1 MITVRQVNRLLLLA
15 CAPFFGA
22 MIWLLSIHVSIQIPQ
37 LVTEKNETFSIH
49 SEALSI
55 NQRLDQAKANAVL
68 TKSTIEQYFKLYEQS
83 AGTVAALLKNASAQ
97 ASIPNMIYDGR
108 ISAKL
113 GTPSRQAVSGNI
125 DAKLYTI
132 NEANYSGYALK
143 VNLKSDKA
151 VKLVLGKD
159 KYGGSETTY
168 DAVRRYGAIAGVN
181 AGGFADDSRGN
192 RFPQD
197 TTVINGKYVS
207 GFFPSNN
214 DTVFIG
220 LSKDRKL
227 IGGKFNQQSEL
238 DKLGPLMGSTFVPT
252 LLKNGNKQIIP
263 VRWQTSPGRASRTI
277 VGSYKNDQL
286 LFLVTDGYDESG
298 NSGAT
303 LAELQDKLLQLGV
316 KDAYNLDGGGSS
328 TLVFDGNVI
337 NHPSDGRL
345 RPLATHFLF
354 FK

>member
-1 MITVRQVNRLLLLA
+1 MSTVIQVNRLLMLA
-15 CAPFFGA
+15 CAPFLGA
-22 MIWLLSIHVSIQIPQ
+22 MIWLLSIHVSVQIPQ
-37 LVTEKNETFSIH
+37 LATVNNETFSIH
-49 SEALSI
+49 SEALSL
-55 NQRLDQAKANAVL
+55 NKRLDQAKADAVL
-68 TKSTIEQYFKLYEQS
+68 TKTTIEQYFKIYEQS
-83 AGTVAALLKNASAQ
+83 AASVAALVKTASAQ
-97 ASIPNMIYDGR
+97 ASIPNIIFDGR

-113 GTPSRQAVSGNI
+113 GTANRQAASGNI
-125 DAKLYTI
+125 DAKLYTL
-132 NEANYSGYALK
+132 NEANYKGYALK

-159 KYGGSETTY
+159 KYGSSETTY
-168 DAVRRYGAIAGVN
+168 DAVRRYGAVAGVN
-181 AGGFADDSRGN
+181 AGGFADDSSGN

-197 TTVINGKYVS
+197 TTMVNGRYVS
-207 GFFPSNN
+207 GFFPSSN
-214 DTVFIG
+214 DTAFIG

-263 VRWQTSPGRASRTI
+263 ARWQTGRAARTVI
-277 VGSYKNDQL
+277 GSYKNDQI
-286 LFLVTDGYDESG
+286 LFLVTDGNDESG

-316 KDAYNLDGGGSS
+316 LDAYNLDGGGSS
-328 TLVFDGNVI
+328 TLVFDGNII
-337 NHPSDGRL
+337 NHPSDGRP